1 MDFKKIFIKGASPT
15 KVGGQAVLEGIMM
28 KGEDRTAVVVRQPD
42 GTLYLHEEKLKA
54 RSRWYKIPILRGIL
68 IFIDSLVTGVRTLT
82 LSAELLDAGAEE
94 SDGELIEDSRFTR
107 WLVKR
112 FGEKAPMAF
121 ALTLSVVLALAFTI
135 GIFIIAPTWV
145 VNLFGRWIESEIL
158 MNLIEGVFRILLFV
172 LYIVL
177 VSRLKDIREVFKY
190 HGAEHQCIHCYES
203 GMALTPE
210 NCQSFETLHPRCGT
224 SFLMFVMVI
233 SLLLFSLLGWP
244 NLLIR
249 IASRLLLI
257 PIIAGLS
264 YELLRWAGNSTS
276 FVVKILSVPG
286 LLLQK
291 LTTLRPE
298 KHQLEV
304 AIVAMRAVLVPA
316 DSPVRDGRVDA
327 NGDDLPEPAP
337 DPVVADAVTPPNVP
351 ASAPGLVP
359 ADVIEPSQGSD
370 AIESTLGSVP
380 ADAAVPPQEPG
391 AIGFAPDSA
400 AVDEAEPPSQ
410 TSGDVWSWESM
421 LARQKTQ

>member
-15 KVGGQAVLEGIMM
+15 KIGGQAVLEGIMM
-28 KGEDRTAVVVRQPD
+28 KGEDRTAVVVRQSD

-54 RSRWYKIPILRGIL
+54 RSRWYKVPILRGIL

-82 LSAELLDAGAEE
+82 LSAELLEAGGEE
-94 SDGELIEDSRFTR
+94 SEGELIEDGRFTR
-107 WLVKR
+107 WLVKH

-145 VNLFGRWIESEIL
+145 VNLFGRWVESEIM

-276 FVVKILSVPG
+276 FIVKILSVPG

-291 LTTLRPE
+291 LTTLRPD

-304 AIVAMRAVLVPA
+304 AIVAMHAVLVPVG
-316 DSPVRDGRVDA
+316 SPVRDGRVDA
-327 NGDDLPEPAP
+327 NGADLPETEPDQRGASGVDSIGPGEPPQQEASQTGALDMENIDRAGAEIGVKGFSDMKDAP
-337 DPVVADAVTPPNVP
+337 LDPEAADAG
-351 ASAPGLVP
+351 SAGQ
-359 ADVIEPSQGSD
+359 DE
-370 AIESTLGSVP
+370 
-380 ADAAVPPQEPG
+380 PPQT
-391 AIGFAPDSA
+391 S
-400 AVDEAEPPSQ
+400 DE
-410 TSGDVWSWESM
+410 TWSWEGMMS
-421 LARQKTQ
+421 RQKGE